1 MFQNSTCLRILA
13 RKYHFT
19 KRSRSRRANDGKNLM
34 LNSTNGGFSRKRKTG
49 QGGAELSQ
57 DKVRKKRKTSE
68 NNGVYD
74 RNLDR
79 ISDLPEPI
87 IHHIFT
93 FMKCTKDVART
104 SILSKKWRNM
114 YNSYL
119 TFDFDER
126 WFRIPKGVGK
136 HNRIKAREL
145 QKKKFKSYVD
155 RSLAVRLNPVPCIDK
170 FRLYVNNIDNRL
182 RTCIEHW
189 LCAAADKNVKELDIQ
204 LNTKE
209 KHFVLPEAVFLS
221 ASVIALKL
229 SGPVISFLFNIRMS
243 RLRILSIKGST
254 IVSDYVIKLFET
266 GCPLLEDLRFVCCKA
281 EFNIA
286 ISSLVKLRRVEVHD
300 CGKVSYIQIAAP
312 SLETF
317 WYHADKYQECRIDLK
332 GSGNLK
338 NLTLKDWK
346 MTDTAFQ
353 DLISMCPLLE
363 KLVLQECNSLGRLAI
378 LSERLKRLALI
389 RCVEVQ
395 EINVDAPNL
404 YSFEYSGLRM
414 LMPFSSMNVPGLHEA
429 KLSFGPVMRKNK
441 CIVYQRPFGIFDRSK
456 GFKLIIY
463 THQEMK
469 IYEEPKEADII
480 PDHVCKLVLT
490 ASLASV
496 RKVVDSWLRECRG
509 RSLILVSP
517 CCELRSSI
525 QTLIADREDK
535 PSCCGLYS
543 NQCWRHYIADVKIQ
557 TYTALPALHCMEG
570 KKDPTD
576 GKKAIIVGPWGGNGG
591 TNWDDGF
598 YNGIREIILKYDRC
612 IDSILIIYDKN
623 EKPVS
628 GHKHGGVGGTKTAEI
643 KLQFPEE
650 FLTDVT
656 GHYCPVVHGGSP
668 VIRSLMFRSNRR
680 MFGPYGVEEGTP
692 FFFPMEGGQ
701 IIGFKV

>member
-19 KRSRSRRANDGKNLM
+19 NRSRSRRANDGKNLM
-34 LNSTNGGFSRKRKTG
+34 LNPTNGGFSRKRKTG

-57 DKVRKKRKTSE
+57 DKVRKKRKTRE
-68 NNGVYD
+68 NNGVCE

-119 TFDFDER
+119 MFDFDER

-155 RSLAVRLNPVPCIDK
+155 RS
-170 FRLYVNNIDNRL
+170 
-182 RTCIEHW
+182 
-189 LCAAADKNVKELDIQ
+189 NVKELDIQ

-209 KHFVLPEAVFLS
+209 KDFVLPEAVFLS

-266 GCPLLEDLRFVCCKA
+266 GCPLLEDLRFVCCIAK
-281 EFNIA
+281 FNIA

-378 LSERLKRLALI
+378 LSDRLKRLVLI
-389 RCVEVQ
+389 QCVEVQ

-429 KLSFGPVMRKNK
+429 KLSFGPVMRKNE
-441 CIVYQRPFGIFDRSK
+441 CIVYQRPFRIFDRSK

-480 PDHVCKLVLT
+480 PDQKF
-490 ASLASV
+490 
-496 RKVVDSWLRECRG
+496 D
-509 RSLILVSP
+509 
-517 CCELRSSI
+517 
-525 QTLIADREDK
+525 
-535 PSCCGLYS
+535 
-543 NQCWRHYIADVKIQ
+543 
-557 TYTALPALHCMEG
+557 
-570 KKDPTD
+570 TD
-576 GKKAIIVGPWGGNGG
+576 
-591 TNWDDGF
+591 
-598 YNGIREIILKYDRC
+598 
-612 IDSILIIYDKN
+612 IDSRK
-623 EKPVS
+623 
-628 GHKHGGVGGTKTAEI
+628 
-643 KLQFPEE
+643 
-650 FLTDVT
+650 
-656 GHYCPVVHGGSP
+656 
-668 VIRSLMFRSNRR
+668 RR
-680 MFGPYGVEEGTP
+680 
-692 FFFPMEGGQ
+692 
-701 IIGFKV
+701 